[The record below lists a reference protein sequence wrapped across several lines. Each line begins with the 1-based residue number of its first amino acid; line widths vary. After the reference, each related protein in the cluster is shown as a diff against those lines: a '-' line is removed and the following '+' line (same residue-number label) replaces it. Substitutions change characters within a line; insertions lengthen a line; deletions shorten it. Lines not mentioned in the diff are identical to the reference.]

1 MRSVALRARTG
12 AALVA
17 VLGLTVLTAALAATA
32 QPAAASSFLKIGI
45 YDEAQTLYG
54 PVEKTYPALK
64 ALHVQ
69 VIRLNLYWGGRFGVA
84 RSRPTVSANPADPA
98 YDWDLYDRT
107 VDYAQQYGMQVV
119 FSIYGTPSWANG
131 GKGANVAPKNAA
143 DLKAFAYAAARRYS
157 GTYEGPDGRLLPAV
171 RMWLAWNEPNNPIFL
186 TPQYKK
192 VSGKWVIQSAKDYA
206 RICNAIYDGVHR
218 TLIASEKVACGVT
231 GPRGNNGPT
240 TARPSVSPLAF
251 LRAMKKAGA
260 KRFDAY
266 AHHPYYGNPSETPTT
281 KPKTS
286 NGAAPTAITLA
297 NINLLIAELTRL
309 YGNKRVWLT
318 EYGYQTRPPDPIYG
332 VSYAKQALYLKQAFA
347 IARANKRIDLML
359 WFLLR
364 DEPTLAGWQSGLYTV
379 NWQKKPAFNAFASL
393 RH

>member
-1 MRSVALRARTG
+1 MRSVARGVG
-12 AALVA
+12 A
-17 VLGLTVLTAALAATA
+17 GAALAAVLATA
-32 QPAAASSFLKIGI
+32 MLAATTPQAEASRYLKIGI

-54 PVEKTYPALK
+54 PVDKTYPALK

-84 RSRPTVSANPADPA
+84 RSRPSISANPADPA

-107 VDYAQQYGMQVV
+107 VDYAQQYGMTVL

-131 GKGANVAPKNAA
+131 GKGMNVAPKNAA
-143 DLKAFAYAAARRYS
+143 DLKNFAYAAARRYS

-186 TPQYKK
+186 TPQYKR
-192 VSGKWVIQSAKDYA
+192 VGGTWVIQSARDYA
-206 RICNAIYDGVHR
+206 RICNAVYEGVHR

-231 GPRGNNGPT
+231 SPRGNNGPT
-240 TARPSVSPLAF
+240 TERPSVSPLAF

-260 KRFDAY
+260 RRFDAY
-266 AHHPYYGNPSETPTT
+266 ADHPYYGSPAETPTT
-281 KPKTS
+281 KPKTA
-286 NGAAPTAITLA
+286 NGASPTAITLA
-297 NINLLIAELTRL
+297 NLSVLTQELTRL
-309 YGNKRVWLT
+309 YGNKRVWIT

-332 VSYAKQALYLKQAFA
+332 VSYALQAKYLTQAFA
-347 IARANKRIDLML
+347 IARKNPRIDLML

-379 NWQKKPAFNAFASL
+379 DWRKKPAFLAFQRL